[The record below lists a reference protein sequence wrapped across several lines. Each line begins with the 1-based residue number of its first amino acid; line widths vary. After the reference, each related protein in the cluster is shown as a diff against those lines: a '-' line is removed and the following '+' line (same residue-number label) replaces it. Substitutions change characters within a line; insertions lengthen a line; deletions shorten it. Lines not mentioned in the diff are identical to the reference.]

1 MTAIENEI
9 VSGKKAKTEEIVQEI
24 VVTVQLLIK
33 MGFEEEVEN
42 EKWLVEVLNML
53 GFTSTYGKPLTYM
66 GYRKMMERADQG
78 MIRRFIEKISHE
90 PVAVLLPF

>member
-1 MTAIENEI
+1 M
-9 VSGKKAKTEEIVQEI
+9 KEI
-24 VVTVQLLIK
+24 VVIIQILIK
-33 MGFEEEVEN
+33 MGFDEEVEN

-53 GFTSTYGKPLTYM
+53 GVTSTYGKPLTYM

-78 MIRRFIEKISHE
+78 MIRRFIEKMAHE